1 MSKQIPSVLTN
12 FSAYRNGNEYLGA
25 GDVDLP
31 DLELATETISGAGIA
46 GELDMPIFGQYGA
59 MSITINWRVLESAV
73 FKLSRQES
81 HQIDFR
87 GSIQSYDVGSGVIT
101 NVPVK
106 VSIRSLPK
114 TTSLGSFAP
123 QSAMDS
129 SNEMEIHYLKV
140 IYDNQTV
147 VEIDKFNY
155 ICIIDGVD
163 YSAKIRAN
171 LGM

>member
-1 MSKQIPSVLTN
+1 MPKQIPSVLTN

-25 GDVDLP
+25 ADVDLP
-31 DLELATETISGAGIA
+31 DLELATESISGAGIA

-59 MSITINWRVLESAV
+59 MSVTINWRMLESAV

-87 GSIQSYDVGSGVIT
+87 GSIQSYDVASGVMHI
-101 NVPVK
+101 PVK

-114 TTSLGSFAP
+114 TTTLGSLAP
-123 QSAMDS
+123 QSTMDS
-129 SNEMEIHYLKV
+129 SNEMEIHYLKI